1 LPELAGTVKP
11 DEVAAPED
19 DDPVADPVAEVLR
32 VPLAT
37 VPLPPAATPV
47 LDDPALVVMAVVV
60 MLADPMPFCPPD
72 GERPL
77 PEETTAVPLATTEE
91 ATLEAEDP
99 ADDPD
104 DDPEEAEDEPVAD
117 EEAELLVLE
126 LVVMFEQD
134 RS

>member
-1 LPELAGTVKP
+1 MTP
-11 DEVAAPED
+11 DEDAAVEDDEPVAAP
-19 DDPVADPVAEVLR
+19 VAVVLR

-37 VPLPPAATPV
+37 VPLPPATTPV

-60 MLADPMPFCPPD
+60 MLADPIPFCPPD

-77 PEETTAVPLATTEE
+77 PEETMAVPLAATEE
-91 ATLEAEDP
+91 ATLEE
-99 ADDPD
+99 DPD
-104 DDPEEAEDEPVAD
+104 DDPEETEDDEPVAD

-126 LVVMFEQD
+126 LTVMFEQD